1 MAAKTRI
8 ALVTGANRG
17 IGRAVSDRLHALG
30 HEVVVTARDQ
40 EEAERAAT
48 ALGRDAR
55 AAVLD
60 VTDEEGPARVRDL
73 VGPVDIVVNN
83 AGIQLDWGRPPSAV
97 PVELVRR
104 QFEVNVL
111 GAWRMCQAFL
121 PGMVERGWGRV
132 VMVSSGTGAFSHGL
146 SAHTPGYSVSK
157 TALNALTVL
166 MAAET
171 AGTGVLVNAVNPG
184 QVRTRMRP
192 QADRLPEQAAED
204 IVWAATLPD
213 NGPSGVFLR
222 GRKETPW

>member
-1 MAAKTRI
+1 MTAKSRT

-17 IGRAVSDRLHALG
+17 IGRAVSERLHALG
-30 HEVVVTARDQ
+30 HRVVVTARDA
-40 EEAERAAT
+40 EEAGRTAAALGPGARAAT
-48 ALGRDAR
+48 
-55 AAVLD
+55 LD
-60 VTDEEGPARVRDL
+60 VTDEEAPERVRAL

-83 AGIQLDWGRPPSAV
+83 AGIQLDWGHPPLAV

-132 VMVSSGTGAFSHGL
+132 VMISSGTGAFSNGL
-146 SAHTPGYSVSK
+146 SAHTPGYAVSK
-157 TALNALTVL
+157 TGLNALTVL

-171 AGTGVLVNAVNPG
+171 RGTGVLVNAVNPG

-192 QADRLPEQAAED
+192 QAERLPEQAAQD

-213 NGPSGVFLR
+213 DGPTGAFLR
-222 GRKETPW
+222 GGKQVPW

>member
-1 MAAKTRI
+1 MTAKTRI

-30 HEVVVTARDQ
+30 HRVVVTARDP
-40 EEAERAAT
+40 EEAERAAA

-60 VTDEEGPARVRDL
+60 VTDEQAPARVRDL
-73 VGPVDIVVNN
+73 VGPVDIMVNN
-83 AGIQLDWGRPPSAV
+83 AGIQLDWGHPPSVV

-132 VMVSSGTGAFSHGL
+132 VMVSSGTGAFSNGL
-146 SAHTPGYSVSK
+146 SARTPGYSVSK

-213 NGPSGVFLR
+213 DGPSGVFLR

>member
-1 MAAKTRI
+1 MTATTRV

-17 IGRAVSDRLHALG
+17 IGRAVSDRLQTLG
-30 HEVVVTARDQ
+30 FQVVVTARDA
-40 EEAERAAT
+40 EEAERAAA
-48 ALGRDAR
+48 ALGGAAR
-55 AAVLD
+55 PAVLD
-60 VTDEEGPARVRDL
+60 VSDEDAPARVRDE

-83 AGIQLDWGRPPSAV
+83 AGIQLDWGRAPSEV

-146 SAHTPGYSVSK
+146 SPQTPGYSVSK

-192 QADRLPEQAAED
+192 QAERLPEQAAED

-213 NGPSGVFLR
+213 DGPSGVFLR
-222 GRKETPW
+222 GREAVPW